1 MSGTRSG
8 GLEAAKTNKAKYGD
22 DFYSRIGATG
32 GKNGHTGGFAYGDN
46 GKKFGRAGG
55 YMSRRSRRIKR
66 GERLRN
72 DEYNELVPLAI
83 RALGTLRLNGIIA
96 VDVEQKNHVTVY
108 ERVSKHDWEYIF
120 SDCGVGPAIE
130 VAWIAVLGNELAQ
143 YKEKVSSSMATGNKL
158 TEEESNRYRIIR
170 NLAAALEV
178 ATGQKVR

>member
-32 GKNGHTGGFAYGDN
+32 GRNGHTGGFAYGDN

-83 RALGTLRLNGIIA
+83 RALGTLRLNLFLTKQTSKATLTHRRI
-96 VDVEQKNHVTVY
+96 DVCNTPN
-108 ERVSKHDWEYIF
+108 RGVS
-120 SDCGVGPAIE
+120 
-130 VAWIAVLGNELAQ
+130 N
-143 YKEKVSSSMATGNKL
+143 
-158 TEEESNRYRIIR
+158 IR
-170 NLAAALEV
+170 
-178 ATGQKVR
+178 Q